1 MEFLTAVTPG
11 EALGIIKSFPLPKRK
26 RLRVRIDEALG
37 RVLAEEVVASDD
49 IPPFARS
56 LVDGFAVR
64 VKDIYGARET
74 TPALLVAK
82 GEVRVGQQTTLKV
95 GPGEAIYVATGAM
108 LPEEADGVVMQEQ
121 TRQTAHDLE
130 VTKTVHKGENIC
142 FQGEDIK
149 RGTRVLVPGKR
160 ISAFDT
166 GVLAALGIDEVTVYA
181 LPEIALIS
189 SGDEIVPIDVI
200 PPLGKVRD
208 INRYTVSNLLVS
220 AGCSVHFIGIAADRL
235 DDISAK
241 LQEARDFD
249 VIILSGGS
257 SKGESDFVTAALETL
272 GGKLLF
278 HGINV
283 RPGKPTIFGRL
294 WDKPVFGL
302 PGHPV
307 SCSLIVLRF
316 VLPMLTALKGE
327 TDPRQQTVRGRL
339 GANVPSSYGIEEY
352 VRVKLAFVE
361 GDWVVAPLYAKSSVI
376 SMLAKAD
383 GYIIVPEGSEGLE
396 AGEEVEVYTFG

>member
-95 GPGEAIYVATGAM
+95 GPGEAVYVATGAM

-121 TRQTAHDLE
+121 TRRTTHDIE
-130 VTKTVHKGENIC
+130 VTKPVHKGENIC

-149 RGTRVLVPGKR
+149 RGTRVLAPGKR
-160 ISAFDT
+160 VSAFDT
-166 GVLAALGIDEVTVYA
+166 GVLAALGIDEVAVYA

-189 SGDEIVPIDVI
+189 SGDEIVPIDVL

-241 LQEARDFD
+241 LQEARGFD
-249 VIILSGGS
+249 LIILSGGS

-272 GGKLLF
+272 GGELLF

-307 SCSLIVLRF
+307 SCSLIMLRF

-327 TDPRQQTVRGRL
+327 TDPRQQTVRGKL

-352 VRVKLAFVE
+352 VRVKLGFVE
-361 GDWVVAPLYAKSSVI
+361 GNCVVAPLYAKSSVI